1 MGEKFHF
8 LSFSLYF
15 CAIFLDS
22 KRFFSEILLDFYR
35 NIITYDMKQS
45 IENLYKLDGRVPVG
59 KALPFGLQHVLAMFV
74 SNIAPIMI
82 LAGAVGLDSSISA
95 VLIQN
100 CMVIAGIGTL
110 VQLYPVWRIG
120 SRLPIVMG
128 ISFTFLSLA
137 ISIAAAHGMG
147 TLIGAVIIGG
157 LVEGTLGLFAKYWIK
172 LIPPVVAATVV
183 TAIGF
188 SLLPVGANSFAGA
201 VGLDSSISAVLIQN
215 CMVIAG
221 IGTLVQLYP
230 VWRIGSRLPIVMG
243 ISFTFLSLAI
253 SIAAAH
259 GMGTLIGAVIIG
271 GLVEGTLGLFAK
283 YWIKLI
289 PPVVAATVVTAI
301 GFSLLPVG
309 ANSFAGGQ
317 GAADFGSMNNWIVG
331 SVTLLA
337 CLLCQIFAKG
347 FLRSLSV
354 LVGLIVGYI
363 LACFMGMIDYS
374 GLTNLSIIAL
384 PRILPFTPEFNIG
397 AILSVVAVYL
407 VSATETIGDT
417 SALCNSALKRD
428 PNTKEMGAA
437 VCCDGFVSSVSGLFG
452 CTPITSFSQNVG
464 LAAMSGVVNRFTIA
478 MGAIIMIIGG
488 IFPAIGY
495 VLTTI
500 PQAVLGG
507 CTIMMFGSILF
518 AGFGMMARTGF
529 SQRNMVIVSLSL
541 SVGLG
546 FTQATGMFNIFPEI
560 VRTVFAD
567 NCVAVVFLL
576 AVILNL
582 VLPKNLEK

>member
-1 MGEKFHF
+1 M
-8 LSFSLYF
+8 
-15 CAIFLDS
+15 
-22 KRFFSEILLDFYR
+22 
-35 NIITYDMKQS
+35 
-45 IENLYKLDGRVPVG
+45 ENLYQLDGRVPLG

-74 SNIAPIMI
+74 SNITPIMI
-82 LAGAVGLDSSISA
+82 LAAAVGLDSAMSA
-95 VLIQN
+95 ALIQN

-110 VQLYPVWRIG
+110 VQLFPVWRVG

-137 ISIAAAHGMG
+137 ISIAGAYGMG

-157 LVEGTLGLFAKYWIK
+157 LVEGLLGLFVKYWIK
-172 LIPPVVAATVV
+172 LIPHVVSATVV

-188 SLLPVGANSFAGA
+188 SLLP
-201 VGLDSSISAVLIQN
+201 I
-215 CMVIAG
+215 
-221 IGTLVQLYP
+221 
-230 VWRIGSRLPIVMG
+230 
-243 ISFTFLSLAI
+243 
-253 SIAAAH
+253 
-259 GMGTLIGAVIIG
+259 
-271 GLVEGTLGLFAK
+271 
-283 YWIKLI
+283 
-289 PPVVAATVVTAI
+289 
-301 GFSLLPVG
+301 G
-309 ANSFAGGQ
+309 ANSFAGGM
-317 GAADFGSMNNWIVG
+317 GAPDFGSMSNWIVG

-337 CLLCQIFAKG
+337 CLLCQVFAKG

-354 LVGLIVGYI
+354 LVGLIVGYV
-363 LACFMGMIDYS
+363 LACFMGMVNFDSLS
-374 GLTNLSIIAL
+374 GQSIIAL
-384 PRILPFTPEFNIG
+384 PRLLPFTPEFNIG

-428 PNTKEMGAA
+428 PETKEMGSAI
-437 VCCDGFVSSVSGLFG
+437 CCDGFVSSVSGLFG

-464 LAAMSGVVNRFTIA
+464 LAAISGVVNRFTIGV
-478 MGAIIMIIGG
+478 GAVVMIIGG
-488 IFPAIGY
+488 VFPVIGAA
-495 VLTTI
+495 LTTI

-518 AGFGMMARTGF
+518 AGFGMMSRAGF

-546 FTQATGMFNIFPEI
+546 FTQATGMFAIFPEI
-560 VRTVFAD
+560 VRTVFAE

-582 VLPKNLEK
+582 VLPKKMVVE

>member
-1 MGEKFHF
+1 M
-8 LSFSLYF
+8 
-15 CAIFLDS
+15 A
-22 KRFFSEILLDFYR
+22 
-35 NIITYDMKQS
+35 S
-45 IENLYKLDGRVPVG
+45 IYELNGRVPVLQ
-59 KALPFGLQHVLAMFV
+59 AVPFGLQHVLAMFV
-74 SNIAPIMI
+74 ANITPIII
-82 LAGAVGLDSSISA
+82 LANVAGVNAELSA
-95 VLIQN
+95 ALIQN
-100 CMVIAGIGTL
+100 CMVVAGIGTL

-137 ISIAAAHGMG
+137 ITIAASQGMG

-157 LVEGTLGLFAKYWIK
+157 LIEGTLGLFAKYWIK

-183 TAIGF
+183 TAIG
-188 SLLPVGANSFAGA
+188 
-201 VGLDSSISAVLIQN
+201 
-215 CMVIAG
+215 C
-221 IGTLVQLYP
+221 
-230 VWRIGSRLPIVMG
+230 
-243 ISFTFLSLAI
+243 
-253 SIAAAH
+253 
-259 GMGTLIGAVIIG
+259 
-271 GLVEGTLGLFAK
+271 
-283 YWIKLI
+283 
-289 PPVVAATVVTAI
+289 
-301 GFSLLPVG
+301 SLLPVG

-317 GAADFGSMNNWIVG
+317 GAADFGSVNNWIVG

-354 LVGLIVGYI
+354 LMGLIVGYI
-363 LACFMGMIDYS
+363 LACCMGMVNFS
-374 GLTNLSIIAL
+374 GLNGLSLVAL
-384 PRILPFTPEFNIG
+384 PQLLPFTPEFHIG

-417 SALCNSALKRD
+417 SALCNSALKRN
-428 PNTKEMGAA
+428 PQTKEMGSA
-437 VCCDGFVSSVSGLFG
+437 VCCDGFVSTVSGLFG

-478 MGAIIMIIGG
+478 MGALIMIIGG
-488 IFPAIGY
+488 VFPAIGY

-518 AGFGMMARTGF
+518 AGFGMMARAGF

-576 AVILNL
+576 AVVLNL
-582 VLPKNLEK
+582 VLPKDLEQ